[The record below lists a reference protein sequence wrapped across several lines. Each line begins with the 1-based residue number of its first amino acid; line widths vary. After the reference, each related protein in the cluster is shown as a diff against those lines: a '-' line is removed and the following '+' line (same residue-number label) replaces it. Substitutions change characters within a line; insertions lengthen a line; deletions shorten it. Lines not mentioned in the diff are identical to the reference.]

1 MAFDKGFEALFFM
14 ACWTQLNLDEK
25 TEIIT
30 EAVSSS
36 FFHLIKNHDHAGIAL
51 FCGNIVIGCDS
62 LHLLSIVKLPI
73 PLLLIWESLR
83 VIYE

>member
-1 MAFDKGFEALFFM
+1 M

-25 TEIIT
+25 TEVKT
-30 EAVSSS
+30 EALSSS

-62 LHLLSIVKLPI
+62 LTYSQLLNCRYL
-73 PLLLIWESLR
+73 
-83 VIYE
+83 YY

>member
-1 MAFDKGFEALFFM
+1 M

-25 TEIIT
+25 PEIKT

-62 LHLLSIVKLPI
+62 LTYSQLLNCRYL
-73 PLLLIWESLR
+73 
-83 VIYE
+83 YY